1 MSAASRRASER
12 GASLLFAM
20 ALVLALAL
28 IIAAVIEI
36 AGRDR
41 IAAAKLSVQER
52 GLACADA
59 GIQYGRR
66 YFGCNYKRTNN
77 WNGILSGLNPGRFDP
92 GDGSRPPLDAYPTSV
107 SGISRVLMGDSTGSG
122 TLDRGTDL
130 DGDGQ
135 PSFWVSIRD
144 DDDERPL
151 GAGDDRQRDNN
162 LAVWLRSECIKP
174 EWASLEGGQR
184 RTAVVE
190 VLLVYLPDA
199 SSPYG
204 KASSASNFPESS
216 LSGSSVVTTTSACD

>member
-1 MSAASRRASER
+1 
-12 GASLLFAM
+12 M
-20 ALVLALAL
+20 ALVLALAV

-41 IAAAKLSVQER
+41 IAAAKMSVAER

-77 WNGILSGLNPGRFDP
+77 WNGILAGTNPGRFDP
-92 GDGSRPPLDAYPTSV
+92 GDGDVYPTALAS
-107 SGISRVLMGDSTGSG
+107 IPRALMGDSAGSG

-135 PSFWVSIRD
+135 PSFWVSIHD

-151 GAGDDRQRDNN
+151 GAGDDRKHDNN

-174 EWASLEGGQR
+174 DWAAIEGGQR

-216 LSGSSVVTTTSACD
+216 MAGPSVVTTTSACD